1 MALTEFAFTT
11 REDLRI
17 GLTPDG
23 RTYLHR
29 QHHTNSRWTDT
40 EIFLELIDE
49 HLLDGWYVV
58 PADQVR
64 TTTRSVL
71 LSRDIRFDQ
80 GGAIGW
86 IGSVYWYPRCELE
99 PYIETIQRTGYLIFE
114 KGN

>member
-1 MALTEFAFTT
+1 MALTEFVFTT

-23 RTYLHR
+23 RTYLHA
-29 QHHTNSRWTDT
+29 QHRKNSRWTDT

-49 HLLDGWYVV
+49 HLLNGWYVV
-58 PADQVR
+58 PREQVR
-64 TTTRSVL
+64 TSSRSVL
-71 LSRDIRFDQ
+71 LSRDIRFDKY
-80 GGAIGW
+80 GAISW

-99 PYIETIQRTGYLIFE
+99 PYMITLEHTGYLIFE

>member
-1 MALTEFAFTT
+1 MALTEFVFTT

-17 GLTPDG
+17 SLTPDG
-23 RTYLHR
+23 RTYLHAQQR
-29 QHHTNSRWTDT
+29 KTSRWTDT

-64 TTTRSVL
+64 TMSRSVL
-71 LSRDIRFDQ
+71 LSRDIRFDA
-80 GGAIGW
+80 GGAIRW
-86 IGSVYWYPRCELE
+86 IGGVYWYPRCELE
-99 PYIETIQRTGYLIFE
+99 PYIATLERTGYLIFE